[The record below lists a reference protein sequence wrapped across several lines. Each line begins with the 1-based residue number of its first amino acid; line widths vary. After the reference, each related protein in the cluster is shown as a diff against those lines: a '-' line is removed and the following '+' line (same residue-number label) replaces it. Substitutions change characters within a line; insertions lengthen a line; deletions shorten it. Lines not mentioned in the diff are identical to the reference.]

1 MSFSASQSVSQT
13 TRHLF
18 MIEPAAF
25 YFNHSTAPS
34 NPYQINDDEDAQ
46 VVLKRAIAE
55 FRSFV
60 NLLVENGVHV
70 TVAKGIEGCPDH
82 IFPNWFSVHEGRKLF
97 IYPMLTENRAA
108 EKTPDIIATLS
119 RHYDIAHDW
128 GHYEADNKCLEGL
141 SSLILDRPNKRAY
154 GTFSART
161 DRDLAQK
168 WCDLMGYEPFLFE
181 TASHTGDP
189 IYHSDVMM
197 HLGTEFVGICAD
209 SILPEYR
216 RKVMDSLSAAR
227 DVIELSMD
235 QVRAFAGNALEVKGE
250 DDKPMIVMSQ
260 SGYDSLTDAQRDHY
274 LKYVDRFITPALPTI
289 QHYGGGA
296 ARCML
301 QELF

>member
-1 MSFSASQSVSQT
+1 MSSSLSQT

-18 MIEPAAF
+18 MVEPAGF

-34 NPYQINDDEDAQ
+34 NPYQINDDVDRNIILQ
-46 VVLKRAIAE
+46 RAVTE
-55 FRSFV
+55 FRSFL
-60 NLLVENGVHV
+60 NMLIENGVHV
-70 TVAKGIEGCPDH
+70 TVAKGIPEAPDH
-82 IFPNWFSVHEGRKLF
+82 IFPNWFSTHEGRQLF
-97 IYPMLTENRAA
+97 VYPMLTENRAA
-108 EKTPDIIATLS
+108 EKTPAMLETLQ
-119 RHYDIAHDW
+119 RHYDMAHDW
-128 GHYEADNKCLEGL
+128 SHYEDGNTCLEGV
-141 SSLILDRPNKRAY
+141 SSLILDRVNRKAY

-161 DRDLAQK
+161 DRELAPK
-168 WCDLMGYEPFLFE
+168 WCEIMGYEPFLFE

-197 HLGTEFVGICAD
+197 HIGTDIVGICAD

-216 RKVMDSLSAAR
+216 GKVMDSLRATHPEI
-227 DVIELSMD
+227 IELDMV

-250 DDKPMIVMSQ
+250 DDKPMLITSK
-260 SGYDSLTDAQRDHY
+260 SGYESLSDDQKDQY
-274 LKYVDRFITPALPTI
+274 LKHIDRFITPDLPTI

>member
-1 MSFSASQSVSQT
+1 MSSSNPEPQT

-18 MIEPAAF
+18 MVEPAGF
-25 YFNHSTAPS
+25 YFNPMTAPS
-34 NPYQINDDEDAQ
+34 NPYQINDDEDRTLILQ
-46 VVLKRAIAE
+46 RAVAE

-60 NLLVENGVHV
+60 NLLIENGVHV
-70 TVAKGIEGCPDH
+70 TVAKGIEECPDH
-82 IFPNWFSVHEGRKLF
+82 IFPNWFSVHEGRKL
-97 IYPMLTENRAA
+97 ILYPMLTENRAA
-108 EKTPDIIATLS
+108 EKTPAMVETLS

-128 GHYEADNKCLEGL
+128 GCYEAEGKCLEGL
-141 SSLILDRPNKRAY
+141 SSLILDRPNKQAF

-161 DRDLAQK
+161 DKGLAEK
-168 WCDLMGYEPFLFE
+168 WCDMMGYEPFLFE

-197 HLGTEFVGICAD
+197 HLGTEFVGICSE
-209 SILPEYR
+209 SIKPQYR
-216 RKVMDSLSAAR
+216 DTVMNALKKHR
-227 DVIELSMD
+227 DVIDLDMS
-235 QVRAFAGNALEVKGE
+235 QIRAFAGNALEVKGE
-250 DDKPMIVMSQ
+250 GNKPMIIMSQ
-260 SGYDSLTDAQRDHY
+260 SGHDSLSNTQREHY

>member
-1 MSFSASQSVSQT
+1 MSSLLSSPQT

-18 MIEPAAF
+18 MVEPAGF
-25 YFNHSTAPS
+25 YYNHSTAPS
-34 NPYQINDDEDAQ
+34 NPYQMNDNEDRDVILQ
-46 VVLKRAIAE
+46 RAIGE

-60 NLLVENGVHV
+60 NLLIENGVHV
-70 TVAKGIEGCPDH
+70 TVARGIPDAPDH
-82 IFPNWFSVHEGRKLF
+82 IFPNWFSTHENRKMM

-108 EKTPDIIATLS
+108 EKTPDIISTLS
-119 RHYDIAHDW
+119 RHYDIIHDW
-128 GHYEADNKCLEGL
+128 GHYEAENKCLEGL
-141 SSLILDRPNKRAY
+141 SSLILDRPNRKAY

-168 WCDLMGYEPFLFE
+168 WCKLMGYEPFLFE

-197 HLGTEFVGICAD
+197 HIGTKLVGMCSE
-209 SILPEYR
+209 SITLKSR
-216 RKVMDSLSAAR
+216 DKVLQSLNKTH
-227 DVIELSMD
+227 DIIDLNMD
-235 QVRAFAGNALEVKGE
+235 QVRAFAGNALEVIGE
-250 DDKPMIVMSQ
+250 DGKPMVVMSK
-260 SGYDSLTDAQRDHY
+260 SGYDSLTQAQRNHY
-274 LKYVDRFITPALPTI
+274 LKYIDRFITPDLTTI

>member
-1 MSFSASQSVSQT
+1 MSSSQVSQT

-18 MIEPAAF
+18 MVEPADF
-25 YFNHSTAPS
+25 YFNPSTAPS
-34 NPYQINDDEDAQ
+34 NPYQINDDEDRALILQ
-46 VVLKRAIAE
+46 RAIGE

-70 TVAKGIEGCPDH
+70 TVAKGVKGAPDH
-82 IFPNWFSVHEGRKLF
+82 IFPNWFSTHENRRMV
-97 IYPMLTENRAA
+97 IYPMLTENRAL
-108 EKTPDIIATLS
+108 EKTPAMIETLS
-119 RHYDIAHDW
+119 RHYDVLMDW
-128 GHYEADNKCLEGL
+128 SHYEADSKCLEGV
-141 SSLILDRPNKRAY
+141 SSLILDRVRKRAF

-161 DRDLAQK
+161 DRDLAKK
-168 WCDLMGYEPFLFE
+168 WCIDMGYEPFLFE

-197 HLGTEFVGICAD
+197 HIGTKLVGICAD
-209 SILPEYR
+209 SIKPDYR
-216 RKVMDSLSAAR
+216 GAVMDALR
-227 DVIELSMD
+227 QTHEVIELDMD

-250 DDKPMIVMSQ
+250 GDKPMIIMSQ
-260 SGYDSLTDAQRDHY
+260 SGYDSLNDAQKQQYMAHI
-274 LKYVDRFITPALPTI
+274 DRFLTPDLSII